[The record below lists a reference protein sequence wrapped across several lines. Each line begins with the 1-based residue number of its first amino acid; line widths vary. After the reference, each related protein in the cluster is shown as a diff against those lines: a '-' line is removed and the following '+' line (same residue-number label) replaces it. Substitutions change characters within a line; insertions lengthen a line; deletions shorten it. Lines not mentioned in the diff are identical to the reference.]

1 MGKLL
6 ALVERVFQWLGRNTW
21 VPALVARLAMA
32 GEFISSGSGKLGNL
46 AKLTAYFT
54 ELGIPA
60 PGLNAAATATTE
72 LVGGVLLLLGL
83 GTRFAAAALSV
94 VMTVAIFTA
103 RIKEA
108 HSIGDFFYLSE
119 PCYLVIFLW
128 LIFQGAGKASI
139 DHLIVQRRAGKERG

>member
-1 MGKLL
+1 MEKLF
-6 ALVERVFQWLGRNTW
+6 ALVERVYRWLGRNTW

-32 GEFISSGSGKLGNL
+32 GEFLSSGWGKLGNL
-46 AKLTAYFT
+46 AKLTAYFQ

-60 PGLNAAATATTE
+60 PGLNATAAALTE
-72 LVGGVLLLLGL
+72 FVGGALLLLGL

-128 LIFQGAGKASI
+128 LIFLGGGKVSI
-139 DHLIVQRRAGKERG
+139 DHLLAQRRAGKGRR